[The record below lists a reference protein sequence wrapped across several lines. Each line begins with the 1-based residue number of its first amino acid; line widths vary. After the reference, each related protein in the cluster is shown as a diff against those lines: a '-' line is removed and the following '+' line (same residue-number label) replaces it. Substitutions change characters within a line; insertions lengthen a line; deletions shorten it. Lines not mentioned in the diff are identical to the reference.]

1 MSSIMVNTS
10 QLRSKA
16 EELRSQNAHLKSQIQ
31 LLDETEQSL
40 NAMWDGDA
48 NTAFHN
54 AFQSD
59 KSQFDNFYT
68 AINRYIETL
77 QLTAQR
83 WDEVEQRNADTAI
96 SRKY

>member
-1 MSSIMVNTS
+1 MSSIMINTS
-10 QLRSKA
+10 QLRNKA
-16 EELRSQNAHLKSQIQ
+16 EELSSQNAQLKSQIQ

-59 KSQFDNFYT
+59 KSQFDNFYA
-68 AINRYIETL
+68 AINRYIEAL
-77 QLTAQR
+77 QITAQR
-83 WDEVEQRNADTAI
+83 WDEAERTNTDTAI
-96 SRKY
+96 NRKY

>member
-1 MSSIMVNTS
+1 MSSIMINTS

-16 EELRSQNAHLKSQIQ
+16 EELSSQNAQLKSQIQ

-59 KSQFDNFYT
+59 KSQFENFYAAINRYVEALRITAQRWEEAEKLNTDT
-68 AINRYIETL
+68 AINR
-77 QLTAQR
+77 
-83 WDEVEQRNADTAI
+83 
-96 SRKY
+96 KY